1 MIGMMIVMDD
11 LCLRRMKRGLILSQV
26 AKLAS
31 VHEQLAN
38 TADMG
43 GEQVARGDLGC
54 VSWWRRFLEVLSKG
68 ALLAFFVFVETS
80 GALLT
85 SRTLKPATAVK
96 VKPLPT
102 SMTVTHSALSIFI
115 GLSITA
121 CSAVCSEKSL
131 RAIPRAF
138 GKVFQWRAIL
148 SFSFVAASFTTQGVF
163 SYLAYSKL
171 DAGLK
176 KILDQLRMP
185 AVAFFGTA
193 IVGRRYTTHEWLALL
208 IVFLAICSFYLA
220 DLEHDAVTE
229 MHAKCR
235 YPSSCF
241 DQPSYDICARR
252 VDGPTII
259 GAAVRDRQNA
269 NGTQHD
275 ITTFPVSVLDTD
287 RIGVVFSG
295 VAIVFNCMG
304 ALFSEK
310 LLKRDA
316 ATPFPTQKVQMEV
329 TGFTVSI
336 FMAFFVPLFVDPR
349 GGKAIWWKKTEVEG
363 SGEGFFQGFSHLTFL
378 VITINMF
385 QTWMGGLIIKQFSA
399 LIAKLATCFTVVLTV
414 ITTGTILKP
423 CEADPLPITMFALTL
438 IITAAT
444 VLFGTVPKD
453 KPQEAPL
460 PEAMATRSS
469 LLSTEQVGARY
480 AVEPLTS
487 NIQLQVPKRP

>member
-1 MIGMMIVMDD
+1 M
-11 LCLRRMKRGLILSQV
+11 
-26 AKLAS
+26 AS
-31 VHEQLAN
+31 
-38 TADMG
+38 
-43 GEQVARGDLGC
+43 EQVERGNLGC
-54 VSWWRRFLEVLSKG
+54 VAMWRRLFEVVSQG

-85 SRTLKPATAVK
+85 SRTLKPAISQK

-121 CSAVCSEKSL
+121 CTAVYSEKSL

-138 GKVFQWRAIL
+138 GKVFQWKAIL
-148 SFSFVAASFTTQGVF
+148 NYSFVAASFTTQGVF

-185 AVAFFGTA
+185 AVAALGTVV
-193 IVGRRYTTHEWLALL
+193 VGRRYSIHEWLALM
-208 IVFLAICSFYLA
+208 IVFLAICSFYMA
-220 DLEHDAVTE
+220 DVEHDAVTE
-229 MHAKCR
+229 LHTQCR
-235 YPSSCF
+235 YPATCF
-241 DQPSYDICARR
+241 EQPSYDICARR
-252 VDGPTII
+252 VDGPTIV
-259 GAAVRDRQNA
+259 GAAVRDRRNA
-269 NGTQHD
+269 NGIQHD
-275 ITTFPVSVLDTD
+275 ITTFPVTVMDTD

-310 LLKRDA
+310 LLKKDA

-329 TGFTVSI
+329 TGFLVSI
-336 FMAFFVPLFVDPR
+336 FMSFFVPLCVDPR
-349 GGKAIWWKKTEVEG
+349 GGKAIWWKQTEVEG
-363 SGEGFFQGFSHLTFL
+363 SGKGFFQGFSHLTL
-378 VITINMF
+378 MVITINMF
-385 QTWMGGLIIKQFSA
+385 QTWMGGIIIKQFSA

-423 CEADPLPITMFALTL
+423 CEADPLPVTMFALTL
-438 IITAAT
+438 IITSAT
-444 VLFGTVPKD
+444 ALFGTVPKD
-453 KPQEAPL
+453 KAAEQAAPPQ
-460 PEAMATRSS
+460 ATITRES
-469 LLSTEQVGARY
+469 LLANEPVGARH

-487 NIQLQVPKRP
+487 NIQLQVPRRQ